1 MDFNL
6 ICIEIQELLINNESV
21 TLPGIGKLVIEN
33 QSATFMQDGLAIAP
47 PSKKLQFI
55 PQGNLVQEGE
65 NTSDIAQLSGRI
77 IENLVA
83 HGEFTVPGLGT
94 FTKKGD
100 SPIAFAAD
108 PNFNFSPD
116 NFALEAIALEAIALE
131 AIAPEPEKPA
141 EQQELAEPEKPEE
154 PAKPAEPAKTA
165 PAKPEPAPVEKK
177 TAAQKSDVEHK
188 KECRR
193 KWLMGA
199 LLVVALLAVMLLFAI
214 LFKDEVMPLLQK
226 ILYTEEELEIIQ
238 KWAAQ

>member
-116 NFALEAIALEAIALE
+116 NFALEAIALEAIA
-131 AIAPEPEKPA
+131 PEPEKPA
-141 EQQELAEPEKPEE
+141 EQQELAELAEPEKPEE
-154 PAKPAEPAKTA
+154 PAKPAEPVKTA